1 MGSPGDTLE
10 LPFEAA
16 RNIYTVS
23 ALNREVRRLIED
35 HLGTVWVQGEISN
48 LAQPSSGHL
57 YWSMKDENAQLRC
70 VMFRQNNR
78 LLNFSPE
85 NGREVLARGK
95 VSIYETRGEFQLVVE
110 YLEEAGEGLLR
121 RRFEELKKKLAA
133 EGLFEADRKRSL
145 PQLPERIGILTSPSG
160 AAVRDVL
167 TVLARRFPAV
177 PVLVYPTPVQ
187 GEGAADQIARTL
199 RLADARQECDLLIL
213 TRGGGSLEDL
223 WSFNEEV
230 VARAL
235 AAIETPVIVG
245 VGHEIDFTIAD
256 FVADVRAP
264 TPSGAA
270 EIAVPNCAEW
280 LSALNVIGSRLTRAV
295 SQRLAAPQRLLESL
309 SHRLNRSHPG
319 IQLNQSSQRLDELER
334 RLRLHL
340 ERSLTVPQSR
350 LAELTASLLGAT
362 PRHLLTSLRDRLN
375 FCLRDLDHGVHEVI
389 QTRRNRL
396 SLAERALQSVNP
408 LATLDR
414 GYSIVTDDDGRVMTN
429 ANTAKPG
436 TSIDVR
442 LAHGGLSATVDE
454 SHPTTDG
461 GPETPRQLAR
471 QPS

>member
-1 MGSPGDTLE
+1 
-10 LPFEAA
+10 
-16 RNIYTVS
+16 
-23 ALNREVRRLIED
+23 
-35 HLGTVWVQGEISN
+35 
-48 LAQPSSGHL
+48 
-57 YWSMKDENAQLRC
+57 
-70 VMFRQNNR
+70 
-78 LLNFSPE
+78 
-85 NGREVLARGK
+85 
-95 VSIYETRGEFQLVVE
+95 
-110 YLEEAGEGLLR
+110 
-121 RRFEELKKKLAA
+121 
-133 EGLFEADRKRSL
+133 
-145 PQLPERIGILTSPSG
+145 
-160 AAVRDVL
+160 
-167 TVLARRFPAV
+167 
-177 PVLVYPTPVQ
+177 
-187 GEGAADQIARTL
+187 
-199 RLADARQECDLLIL
+199 
-213 TRGGGSLEDL
+213 
-223 WSFNEEV
+223 
-230 VARAL
+230 
-235 AAIETPVIVG
+235 PVIVG

-442 LAHGGLSATVDE
+442 LARGGLSATVDE